1 MVLARKHTN
10 ISKEKSI
17 LSVHLSLSLIEELN
31 KRKELLL
38 LLEERTDR
46 Q

>member
-17 LSVHLSLSLIEELN
+17 LSVHLSLIEELN

-38 LLEERTDR
+38 LLLEERTDR